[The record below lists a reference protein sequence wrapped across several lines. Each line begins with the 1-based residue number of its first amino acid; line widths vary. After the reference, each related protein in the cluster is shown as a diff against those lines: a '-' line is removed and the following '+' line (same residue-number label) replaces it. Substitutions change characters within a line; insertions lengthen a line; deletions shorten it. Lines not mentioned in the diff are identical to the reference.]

1 MKKSFILLL
10 CIVLIF
16 SLCACRQKHTDF
28 QEPVNFY
35 YCADEVSYNTS
46 DAVIGLQVHEG
57 VDFYADPEK
66 MLKSYLRGPK
76 SNNYTSLI
84 PTGTALIS
92 YDVIGDVCYLKF
104 SDEFA
109 KLSGIRLSTVCS
121 CIVLTLND
129 YSGVETV
136 SFSTQTQQLDN
147 KDELVISA
155 SDIILLDDEGIE

>member
-46 DAVIGLQVHEG
+46 DAVIGMQVHEG
-57 VDFYADPEK
+57 VDFYADSEK

-76 SNNYTSLI
+76 SNDYTSLI

-109 KLSGIRLSTVCS
+109 KLSGIRLSAACS

>member
-46 DAVIGLQVHEG
+46 DAVIGMQVHEG
-57 VDFYADPEK
+57 VDFHTDPEK

-76 SNNYTSLI
+76 SNDYTSLI
-84 PTGTALIS
+84 PNGTALIS

-109 KLSGIRLSTVCS
+109 QLSGIRLSTACS